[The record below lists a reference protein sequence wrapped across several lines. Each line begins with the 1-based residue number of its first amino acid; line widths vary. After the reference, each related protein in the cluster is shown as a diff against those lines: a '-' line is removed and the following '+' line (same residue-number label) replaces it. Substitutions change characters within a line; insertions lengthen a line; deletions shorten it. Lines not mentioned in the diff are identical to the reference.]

1 MNKWIDICP
10 IEIGR
15 SFYSLST
22 RQPNTLTHQEDN
34 NYNQSHHPN
43 FIFVQHSDYYVS
55 SPAVI
60 SCVASVWSAGYSP
73 KPRLTVLFAAVSS
86 WIQKS
91 EAVGYESLHVC
102 FCEVNFLVV
111 AISVGVIFRAFW
123 GGIIWSWY
131 LRHLFPTYRRLWGS
145 QEEVTADVE
154 VSRVLAGCASDDGAS
169 PLVSS

>member
-22 RQPNTLTHQEDN
+22 RQPNTLTHQQDN
-34 NYNQSHHPN
+34 ILSRTTQTLYSYNTLIIMSAPLQSSLVSPL
-43 FIFVQHSDYYVS
+43 SDQL
-55 SPAVI
+55 A
-60 SCVASVWSAGYSP
+60 
-73 KPRLTVLFAAVSS
+73 TVLFAAVSS

-91 EAVGYESLHVC
+91 KAVGYESLYVC
-102 FCEVNFLVV
+102 FCQVNFLVV
-111 AISVGVIFRAFW
+111 AISVSVIFRAFW

-131 LRHLFPTYRRLWGS
+131 LRHPFPTYRRLWGS
-145 QEEVTADVE
+145 QEEVTTDVE
-154 VSRVLAGCASDDGAS
+154 VWRVLAGCASDDGAS

>member
-1 MNKWIDICP
+1 MNRYLSYRNWTFFLLII
-10 IEIGR
+10 
-15 SFYSLST
+15 YSST
-22 RQPNTLTHQEDN
+22 KHTHPPAGQ
-34 NYNQSHHPN
+34 YTQSYHPN

-60 SCVASVWSAGYSP
+60 SCVATVWSAGYSP
-73 KPRLTVLFAAVSS
+73 RSRRTVLFAAVSS